1 MLEISPIFNDRLECQ
16 PFMQMVFFDSRKDL
30 ACMPSPFF
38 SQSVQVGRRRR
49 PWRHS
54 FFFSLQFF
62 TRCRVKILPYILK
75 IFHWLIMWGLW
86 PGERMEYQRQQLW
99 AAHAA
104 TAPPSPS
111 SWLKQMGLPTTPSL
125 RVKKKQPR
133 LTGNNKKTC
142 FEGSGYNICKKNRTP
157 LSYHQAVRLPVA
169 RPVSPPGKFS
179 IPAHF

>member
-1 MLEISPIFNDRLECQ
+1 
-16 PFMQMVFFDSRKDL
+16 MQMVFFDSRKDL

-54 FFFSLQFF
+54 FFFSLKFF
-62 TRCRVKILPYILK
+62 TRCLVKILSDILK
-75 IFHWLIMWGLW
+75 IFHWLKMWGLW

-99 AAHAA
+99 AAYAA

-125 RVKKKQPR
+125 RVKNSPGQQATIKRHALKG
-133 LTGNNKKTC
+133 LDK
-142 FEGSGYNICKKNRTP
+142 IIVKKNRTP
-157 LSYHQAVRLPVA
+157 LSYHQAVRPPVA
-169 RPVSPPGKFS
+169 RPLSPPGKFS
-179 IPAHF
+179 IPANF